1 MEKTISAP
9 KEIPLKYCLYAR
21 KSSESDE
28 KQALSIGSQ
37 ITEMQRLAEKQT
49 LNVVETIQES
59 KSAKDSGQRAG
70 FTQLLAGLE
79 EGRFN
84 AILTWAPDRLSRN
97 AGDLGKLVDMMD
109 QKVLVQ
115 IRTSG
120 QTLTNTPDEKFLLM
134 ILCSQAKLENDNR
147 SKNVKRGQRTRC
159 EMGVRPGPVPLGYK
173 LIRGQKYGEPSK
185 IIIDKDQAPFV
196 KKAFEYIAYENLSGR
211 QVKEYL
217 EDEGFRNK
225 QGKVIGYSRI
235 FKIIKEPFYYGEFD
249 YGGIRYKGTHKPI
262 ITKGLFDLVQD
273 ELQKYAVREKWG
285 RKDFYFNRI
294 LKCAECGSE
303 VSGTEHTN
311 RHGKKYI
318 YYKCNKY
325 GGTKKC
331 SCKYIRE
338 ETLFKEVANIIV
350 DVKEEHLRMN
360 RRIEEDLRM
369 INRHH
374 KENPITIQEHLI
386 SILEDGTKKEKSDIL
401 RSFKERLLL
410 KNGDIILV

>member
-1 MEKTISAP
+1 M
-9 KEIPLKYCLYAR
+9 KEIERRPEEIELKYCLYAR

-37 ITEMQRLAEKQT
+37 ITEMQRLAEKQK
-49 LNVVETIQES
+49 LNVIETIQES

-120 QTLTNTPDEKFLLM
+120 QTFTNTPDEKFLLM

-211 QVKEYL
+211 QVK
-217 EDEGFRNK
+217 
-225 QGKVIGYSRI
+225 
-235 FKIIKEPFYYGEFD
+235 
-249 YGGIRYKGTHKPI
+249 
-262 ITKGLFDLVQD
+262 
-273 ELQKYAVREKWG
+273 
-285 RKDFYFNRI
+285 
-294 LKCAECGSE
+294 
-303 VSGTEHTN
+303 
-311 RHGKKYI
+311 
-318 YYKCNKY
+318 
-325 GGTKKC
+325 
-331 SCKYIRE
+331 
-338 ETLFKEVANIIV
+338 
-350 DVKEEHLRMN
+350 
-360 RRIEEDLRM
+360 
-369 INRHH
+369 
-374 KENPITIQEHLI
+374 
-386 SILEDGTKKEKSDIL
+386 
-401 RSFKERLLL
+401 RLSAQ
-410 KNGDIILV
+410 

>member
-1 MEKTISAP
+1 MGNEQSASTQ
-9 KEIPLKYCLYAR
+9 IPLRYCLYAR

-37 ITEMQRLAEKQT
+37 ITEMQRLAEKQGIK
-49 LNVVETIQES
+49 VVETIQES

-79 EGRFN
+79 EERFN
-84 AILTWAPDRLSRN
+84 SILTWAPDRLSRN

-109 QKVLVQ
+109 QKVLIKIQ
-115 IRTSG
+115 TSG
-120 QTLTNTPDEKFLLM
+120 QTFTNTPDEKFLLM

-147 SKNVKRGQRTRC
+147 SKNVKRGQRARC
-159 EMGVRPGPVPLGYK
+159 ETGVRPGPVPLGYK
-173 LIRGQKYGEPSK
+173 LIRGTKYGELSK
-185 IIIDKDQAPFV
+185 IIIDTKQAPFI
-196 KKAFEYIAYENLSGR
+196 KKAFEYIANDGLSGR

-225 QGKVIGYSRI
+225 EGKIVGYSRI
-235 FKIIKEPFYYGEFD
+235 FSILKELFYSGMFV
-249 YGGIRYKGTHKPI
+249 YGGITYQGTHKPI
-262 ITKGLFDLVQD
+262 ITKELFDQAQANLKTSAKGQ
-273 ELQKYAVREKWG
+273 WG
-285 RKDFYFNRI
+285 RKNFFFNKI
-294 LKCAECGSE
+294 LKCAECGSG
-303 VSGTEHTN
+303 VSGTEHVN

-331 SCKYIRE
+331 HCKYIRE
-338 ETLFKEVANIIV
+338 EKLFKEVAKIIV

-360 RRIEEDLRM
+360 RRIQEDLTM

-374 KENPITIQEHLI
+374 KENPITIHEHLI
-386 SILEDGTKKEKSDIL
+386 SILMDGTKKEKSDIL

-410 KNGDIILV
+410 KDGAITLR